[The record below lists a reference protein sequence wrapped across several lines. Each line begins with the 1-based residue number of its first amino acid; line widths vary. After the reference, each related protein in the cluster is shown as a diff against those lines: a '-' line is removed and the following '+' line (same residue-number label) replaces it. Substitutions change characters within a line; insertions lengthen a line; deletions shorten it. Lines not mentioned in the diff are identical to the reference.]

1 MKVPWAAGGMLLAA
15 MGGERSRGEHRAFW
29 AAVAIGA
36 TLCVT
41 SCGRRGEEPVA
52 DPSSA
57 PGGQTE
63 AQRQLAADATALPAF
78 DVEAGAEDLRSAVS
92 AALGSSKETPAPTC
106 GPTHSYDYIAS
117 DILCDD
123 GRSPFL
129 GDLRAAM
136 GTRSGSVGTG
146 PSGHVIDLYEVP
158 CPEGVKQIYVDM
170 YDCDNASPTR
180 SEFEIQS
187 LMLGVLGGDT
197 APYIKRCQQEDA
209 KRASG
214 RISVLLQSCVT
225 GMPGVLDVAGDRVAA
240 LKWLKEWCA
249 GADGK
254 AEDGAPERFV
264 YLHNV
269 IESELNLTM
278 EANQGG
284 KGDDDV
290 REQLT
295 RDFTAAC
302 KVERAAFERWRS
314 TQSEP
319 E

>member
-1 MKVPWAAGGMLLAA
+1 MLLAA
-15 MGGERSRGEHRAFW
+15 MGGERRRGERW
-29 AAVAIGA
+29 AAMAVWAIGA
-36 TLCVT
+36 ALCVA
-41 SCGRRGEEPVA
+41 SCGKRGEEPVA

-57 PGGQTE
+57 RGGPTE
-63 AQRQLAADATALPAF
+63 AQRQLAADARALPAF
-78 DVEAGAEDLRSAVS
+78 DVGAGADDLRSAVN

-106 GPTHSYDYIAS
+106 GTTHSYDYIAS

-136 GTRSGSVGTG
+136 GARSGSVGSG
-146 PSGHVIDLYEVP
+146 PSGHVIELYEVP
-158 CPEGVKQIYVDM
+158 CPEGAKEVYVDM
-170 YDCDNASPTR
+170 YDCENASPTR

-187 LMLGVLGGDT
+187 LMLGVLGGD
-197 APYIKRCQQEDA
+197 AVPYIRRCEQEDA
-209 KRASG
+209 RRASG

-225 GMPGVLDVAGDRVAA
+225 GMPGVLDVSGDRVAA

-249 GADGK
+249 SADGQG
-254 AEDGAPERFV
+254 EDGAPERFV

-269 IESELNLTM
+269 IESELNLTL
-278 EANQGG
+278 EARRDG
-284 KGDDDV
+284 KGSEEA

-302 KVERAAFERWRS
+302 KVDRGAFERWRS